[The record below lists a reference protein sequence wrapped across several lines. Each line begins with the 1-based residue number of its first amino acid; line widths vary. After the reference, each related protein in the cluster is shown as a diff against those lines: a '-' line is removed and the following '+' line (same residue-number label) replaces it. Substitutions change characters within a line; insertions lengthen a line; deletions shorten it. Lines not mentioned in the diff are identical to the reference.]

1 MAAFQPIEDAG
12 PRVAFGIVHFLR
24 VFVTAASP
32 GVLEENSSGTKTF
45 LGLLQIVQ
53 VKSGQDGT
61 MVLKVR
67 FGRKKGFQ
75 DFFLIGWI

>member
-1 MAAFQPIEDAG
+1 MAAFQPFEDTG
-12 PRVAFGIVHFLR
+12 PRLAFGIVRLLR

-32 GVLEENSSGTKTF
+32 GVLAGNHQEHRRPLDSSR
-45 LGLLQIVQ
+45 LL
-53 VKSGQDGT
+53 KRTPGQDGT

-75 DFFLIGWI
+75 DFF

>member
-1 MAAFQPIEDAG
+1 MAAFQPTEAAG
-12 PRVAFGIVHFLR
+12 PRLAFGADDFLR
-24 VFVTAASP
+24 IFITAASP
-32 GVLEENSSGTKTF
+32 GVLEENPSGAKTA

>member
-32 GVLEENSSGTKTF
+32 GVLEENPSGTKTS

-61 MVLKVR
+61 MVFRNR
-67 FGRKKGFQ
+67 FGRKKEFQ
-75 DFFLIGWI
+75 EIFF